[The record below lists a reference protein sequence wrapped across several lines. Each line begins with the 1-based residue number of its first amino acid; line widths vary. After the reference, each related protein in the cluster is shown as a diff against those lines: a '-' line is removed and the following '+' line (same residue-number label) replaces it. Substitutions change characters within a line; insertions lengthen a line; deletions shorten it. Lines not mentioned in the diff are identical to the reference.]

1 MDRMFW
7 ATKIKQNKI
16 ILRIIQKVNQVDLKS
31 LIQKNL
37 KKLLKIENL
46 SLNNERGGLTK
57 SGSY

>member
-7 ATKIKQNKI
+7 ATRIKQNKI
-16 ILRIIQKVNQVDLKS
+16 ILRIIQKVNQADLKS

-46 SLNNERGGLTK
+46 SLNN
-57 SGSY
+57 